1 MSCDLTRFVN
11 GSLVAR
17 VLEPCLGFLNPVAR
31 VLEVLQSLPGDSF
44 PGIISFWGFAVIFDF
59 FDFLVTR

>member
-1 MSCDLTRFVN
+1 MN

-31 VLEVLQSLPGDSF
+31 VPEPCMGFLNRCLVILSWNHKLPGLRVVLRDF
-44 PGIISFWGFAVIFDF
+44 PVIF
-59 FDFLVTR
+59 